1 MNERSA
7 KPSAVARRLA
17 ADLSALEREALH
29 GPHRAESLER
39 LGELYAAAGHHELAM
54 GAWQR
59 RLDACTTAEER
70 FVAAL
75 ALARAAE
82 RSLERW
88 PEVMERY
95 LQAHL
100 YRPEHPAPLVR
111 LALSAAARGEGPIAW
126 LFAARASEL
135 DADCEPRGVL
145 TREERADFDALLER
159 LRPRDAPRSR

>member
-1 MNERSA
+1 MSDPIA
-7 KPSAVARRLA
+7 KPSAVTRRLA

-59 RLDACTTAEER
+59 RLDACTTARER

-100 YRPEHPAPLVR
+100 FLPEHPAPLVR
-111 LALSAAARGEGPIAW
+111 LALSAAARSEDPVAW
-126 LFAARASEL
+126 LFAARAREL
-135 DADCEPRGVL
+135 DAGCEPHGVL
-145 TREERADFDALLER
+145 TREERAEFDALCER
-159 LRPRDAPRSR
+159 LRPSDAARPR